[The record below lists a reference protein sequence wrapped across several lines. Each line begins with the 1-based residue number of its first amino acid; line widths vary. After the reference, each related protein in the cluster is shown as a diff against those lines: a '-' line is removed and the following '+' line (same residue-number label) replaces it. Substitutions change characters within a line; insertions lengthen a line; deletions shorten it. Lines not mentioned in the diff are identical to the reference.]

1 MGSLSSPPQGE
12 NTVLNKFLA
21 FKTMHVME
29 KLIPIEERTDLPE
42 KEMPTSTDRKIDDS
56 DIPELPEKE
65 PVVEG
70 TKKPAKAKE
79 VDEEDEPRIPQKRF
93 DRIYAEKEEFKRQVE
108 QSNQRVDRLAELLE
122 KSLTTQ
128 QQRQIATTTPD
139 KWKKILGEDNPLTD
153 QFYTALTEELAE
165 QRKLAREEAAKEW
178 GERQTQETT
187 QLAERSKQL
196 ENMHT
201 EFADTVGID
210 PSTKEGDEQLAAI
223 LEIQD
228 ELTPTGADGKYSQP
242 LIPLEAAYEIYKA
255 RQTSASA
262 PQKENRLQKAAIV
275 GAGRGDTDAPRNPG
289 KGRPDPSGWRKFV
302 GA

>member
-1 MGSLSSPPQGE
+1 MP
-12 NTVLNKFLA
+12 
-21 FKTMHVME
+21 VMFA

-42 KEMPTSTDRKIDDS
+42 KEMPGNNQLKIDDS
-56 DIPELPEKE
+56 DIPELPKVEDAEEPKAEK
-65 PVVEG
+65 P
-70 TKKPAKAKE
+70 KAKAKE

-93 DRIYAEKEEFKRQVE
+93 DRIYAEREEFKRQVE
-108 QSNQRVDRLAELLE
+108 QSNQRVDKLAELLE
-122 KSLTTQ
+122 RSLTTQ
-128 QQRQIATTTPD
+128 QQRQIATATPD

-201 EFADTVGID
+201 EFADTIGID

-262 PQKENRLQKAAIV
+262 PQKGNRLQKAAIV

-289 KGRPDPSGWRKFV
+289 KGRPDPSGWRKFIS
-302 GA
+302 